1 MIVALLGYVG
11 TMLVAFVVL
20 VMAWHHVLGPAQM
33 EKVQQV
39 PRPIGAVAR
48 DAGPAPQPG
57 TIQPGG
63 TLADGTWAGGTW
75 GPRVVH
81 KADDRSD
88 TAGADDAA
96 TAAAKQA
103 AEAEKARRQRQARNQ
118 KRKEQ
123 LARQQQDQQYSTALG
138 YDQERPQGF
147 SSGQS
152 SSGQVSP
159 GSGPLFNLFGPRR
172 F

>member
-11 TMLVAFVVL
+11 TMLAAFVVL
-20 VMAWHHVLGPAQM
+20 VMAWQHVLGPAQM
-33 EKVQQV
+33 EKVQQA

-48 DAGPAPQPG
+48 DAGPAPQPAA
-57 TIQPGG
+57 IQPGG
-63 TLADGTWAGGTW
+63 TLGGGAPPLIRKTDDGSA
-75 GPRVVH
+75 
-81 KADDRSD
+81 
-88 TAGADDAA
+88 TASADDAG
-96 TAAAKQA
+96 TAAVKQA
-103 AEAEKARRQRQARNQ
+103 AEAEKAKRQRQARNQ

-138 YDQERPQGF
+138 YDQERPQQF
-147 SSGQS
+147 SSAQS
-152 SSGQVSP
+152 SS